1 MLLAV
6 TSAFSFLGGRR
17 RDAEG
22 VRSLRHKG
30 ERDDAERVDEPRP
43 CVRVYDR
50 AAPATPNERGQGTGR
65 TYAVRATAGTVRPV
79 GGRPAKPA
87 GRSQSPQPKTCAS
100 DLARCQDIYAGHR
113 DVQPF
118 RTAARD
124 SRSVGDSCPA
134 WARPLHTLGERP
146 SRRCTRQNHKET
158 KAGDPRFPR
167 SWTP

>member
-1 MLLAV
+1 MLLAA
-6 TSAFSFLGGRR
+6 TSAFSFLDGRR
-17 RDAEG
+17 RDAER

-43 CVRVYDR
+43 RVRAHDR

-65 TYAVRATAGTVRPV
+65 THAVRAAAVTVRPV
-79 GGRPAKPA
+79 GGRPANPV
-87 GRSQSPQPKTCAS
+87 GRGQSPQPKPFAS
-100 DLARCQDIYAGHR
+100 DLARCHNIYAGHR

-118 RTAARD
+118 RTAARE

-134 WARPLHTLGERP
+134 WARPPHTLGKRP
-146 SRRCTRQNHKET
+146 SPRCTRQNHKET
-158 KAGDPRFPR
+158 QAGDPRFPR